1 MNKKFSFEIND
12 MLPQT
17 LVKELDK
24 YIIGQEEAKKSIAIA
39 IRNRYRRAK
48 LEKNLQEE
56 ISPSNIIMIGSTGV
70 GKTEIARRVSKLTKA
85 PFVKVEATK
94 YTEVGYV
101 GRDVESMVRDLA
113 EASYQLVKELHLAR
127 VEDIAKKN
135 AEKRILDLLVPPK
148 KIISKL
154 SNPFDMLFPKEPEET
169 DTRDEAHIKDQRII
183 YSEKLK
189 RKELED
195 TEVEIEVQ
203 ENFNATNFMSQTGM
217 DQMMDNMNDV
227 LKQLVPSKLKKRK
240 VLISEAREYFT
251 SEEAEKLIDEDLVRQ
266 EAISLAE
273 NHGIIFIDEI
283 DKIAETGKH
292 SGGVSREGVQ
302 RDILPIVEGSMVKT
316 KYGNLKTDYILFIAA
331 GAFHVS
337 KPSDLIPELQ
347 GRFPIRVELNNL
359 KIDDYVKILRDTDNS
374 LIKQYK
380 ALLKVDNIELKF
392 TEDGIVEIA
401 RIVYDLN
408 EMKEN
413 LGARRLVTIL
423 EKLLKELLFE
433 VNNEVEEKIIDRNFV
448 QFTLRD
454 MIQATD
460 MSRYIL

>member
-203 ENFNATNFMSQTGM
+203 ENFMQ
-217 DQMMDNMNDV
+217 Q
-227 LKQLVPSKLKKRK
+227 
-240 VLISEAREYFT
+240 
-251 SEEAEKLIDEDLVRQ
+251 
-266 EAISLAE
+266 
-273 NHGIIFIDEI
+273 
-283 DKIAETGKH
+283 
-292 SGGVSREGVQ
+292 
-302 RDILPIVEGSMVKT
+302 IL
-316 KYGNLKTDYILFIAA
+316 
-331 GAFHVS
+331 
-337 KPSDLIPELQ
+337 
-347 GRFPIRVELNNL
+347 
-359 KIDDYVKILRDTDNS
+359 
-374 LIKQYK
+374 
-380 ALLKVDNIELKF
+380 
-392 TEDGIVEIA
+392 
-401 RIVYDLN
+401 
-408 EMKEN
+408 
-413 LGARRLVTIL
+413 
-423 EKLLKELLFE
+423 
-433 VNNEVEEKIIDRNFV
+433 
-448 QFTLRD
+448 
-454 MIQATD
+454 
-460 MSRYIL
+460 

>member
-1 MNKKFSFEIND
+1 MSKKFSFEINT
-12 MLPQT
+12 MLPKV
-17 LVKELDK
+17 LVEELDK
-24 YIIGQEEAKKSIAIA
+24 YIIGQDEAKRSIAIA

-48 LEKNLQEE
+48 LSDSLQEE

-70 GKTEIARRVSKLTKA
+70 GKTEIARRVSKLIKA

-113 EASYQLVKELHLAR
+113 EASYQLVKELHLLR
-127 VEDIAKKN
+127 VEAEARRN
-135 AEKRILDLLVPPK
+135 AEQRILDVLVPPK
-148 KIISKL
+148 KITSKL
-154 SNPFDMLFPKEPEET
+154 SNPFEMLFPKEEEEG
-169 DTRDEAHIKDQRII
+169 DSRDEAHIKDQRII
-183 YSEKLK
+183 YAEKLK

-195 TEVEIEVQ
+195 KEIEIEVH
-203 ENFNATNFMSQTGM
+203 ETFSAPAMMSQTGM
-217 DQMMDNMNDV
+217 DQVMDNMNDMM
-227 LKQLVPSKLKKRK
+227 KQLIPSKPKKRK
-240 VLISEAREYFT
+240 VLVSEAREYFA

-266 EAISLAE
+266 EAINLAE

-302 RDILPIVEGSMVKT
+302 RDILPIVEGSIVKT
-316 KYGNLKTDYILFIAA
+316 KYGNIKTDYILFIAA

-359 KIDDYVKILRDTDNS
+359 KIEDYVKILRDTDNS
-374 LIKQYK
+374 LIKQYS
-380 ALLKVDNIELKF
+380 ALLEVDNLKLNF

-408 EMKEN
+408 ETKEN

-433 VNNEVEEKIIDRNFV
+433 VNEQMEEKIIDRNFV